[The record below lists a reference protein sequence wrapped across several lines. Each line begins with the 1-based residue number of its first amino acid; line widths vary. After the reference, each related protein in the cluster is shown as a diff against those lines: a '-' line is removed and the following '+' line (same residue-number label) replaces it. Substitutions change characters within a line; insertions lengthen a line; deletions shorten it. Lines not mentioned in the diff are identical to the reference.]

1 MGDKLASVLR
11 PAQLLEMKLGDTE
24 ILWTERGYQ
33 KMFRLFK
40 DLILQ
45 CVRTTPGER
54 ITAERALCH
63 PVFLECPEPGMKDL
77 FLLPSPHLQFSQFST
92 SNSNKR
98 DDDDN
103 DENTS
108 NHILRELK
116 TECEAYGEI
125 SECSLASSGHAFVHF
140 EEVRDDLII
149 GTHVSCLCPLLM

>member
-1 MGDKLASVLR
+1 MRKHHFVSAQVGDKLASVLR
-11 PAQLLEMKLGDTE
+11 PAQMLEMKLGDTE
-24 ILWTERGYQ
+24 IFWTERGHQ

-45 CVRTTPGER
+45 CVRTSPGER

-63 PVFLECPEPGMKDL
+63 PVFLECPEPSMKDL

-92 SNSNKR
+92 SNSDKR
-98 DDDDN
+98 DDDDH
-103 DENTS
+103 DD
-108 NHILRELK
+108 HILRDLK
-116 TECEAYGEI
+116 AECEAYGEI

-149 GTHVSCLCPLLM
+149 